1 MLDLFYLYHIGTLLV
16 QSDDICTNSIQSTL
30 YVTIATIY
38 LVDILD
44 GAHTVGTHC
53 RNQQRNSRTNIRRGH
68 LCSTELAQYGLLLG
82 AEKAWSEATAV
93 DGDFERRV
101 DALLY
106 EREGAVACLREV
118 SALQTQVSWKAF
130 VRNYDKRRFD
140 RGEYRRAVRTDV
152 AAVQAQYEALR
163 AKLTAQ
169 TWRQDAFRQE
179 LLLAA
184 EGVCLMAELNARLT
198 GEACVRCT
206 DTEGWLAKFGSSW
219 LKSSKPS
226 ELWRI
231 EEVFRWCEAWRA

>member
-1 MLDLFYLYHIGTLLV
+1 MSNAQRGSLIFLSLSDLDAFRLAGLEGFLMGNDGHSTGLSHMLQRTAPGKQLL
-16 QSDDICTNSIQSTL
+16 
-30 YVTIATIY
+30 A
-38 LVDILD
+38 
-44 GAHTVGTHC
+44 VGGK
-53 RNQQRNSRTNIRRGH
+53 N
-68 LCSTELAQYGLLLG
+68 L
-82 AEKAWSEATAV
+82 
-93 DGDFERRV
+93 
-101 DALLY
+101 
-106 EREGAVACLREV
+106 

-152 AAVQAQYEALR
+152 AAVQARYEALR
-163 AKLTAQ
+163 EKLAAQ

-184 EGVCLMAELNARLT
+184 EGVCLMAELNAKIM
-198 GEACVRCT
+198 GEDCVRCT